1 MILFL
6 LASNSFKKIMSLRT
20 TSQGVREQEKKL
32 ASLQAENEALK
43 HEFQYKQSEKF
54 VEGEIRDRLGLAK
67 EGEQVF
73 ALPNQVVSNTDQV
86 AKKVVPNWKKW
97 QKLILGKG

>member
-1 MILFL
+1 
-6 LASNSFKKIMSLRT
+6 MSLRT
-20 TSQGVREQEKKL
+20 TSQDVREQEKKL
-32 ASLQAENEALK
+32 TSLQVENESLK
-43 HEFQYKQSEKF
+43 HELEYKKSEKF
-54 VEGEIRDRLGLAK
+54 VEGEIRDKLGLAK

-73 ALPNQVVSNTDQV
+73 ALPNQATSNVDQV